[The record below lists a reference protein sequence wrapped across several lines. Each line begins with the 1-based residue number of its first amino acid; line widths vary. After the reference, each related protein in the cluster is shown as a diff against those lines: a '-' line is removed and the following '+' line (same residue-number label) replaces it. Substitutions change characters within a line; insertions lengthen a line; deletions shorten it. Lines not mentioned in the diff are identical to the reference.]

1 MIFSLF
7 YVKITLEVNMLKNNK
22 KIILIVSILV
32 VVVLAISVSYAFFYY
47 SSTLGDITLNS
58 GSIGINFTA
67 GTNTFTLSDNYPK
80 SDVLGIVSTNYFDFT
95 VSGTVLDDDIYYE
108 IQIKEVSGNTLDD
121 KYVKVYLTDQTEHV
135 LAGPLNLDGF
145 YYNEYNNN
153 RVIYSKDLEA
163 SNHVDAYRL
172 RLWID
177 ESFTDSTSRS
187 FAFKVNLYARNE
199 E

>member
-1 MIFSLF
+1 
-7 YVKITLEVNMLKNNK
+7 MLKNNK

-163 SNHVDAYRL
+163 SNQVDAYRL